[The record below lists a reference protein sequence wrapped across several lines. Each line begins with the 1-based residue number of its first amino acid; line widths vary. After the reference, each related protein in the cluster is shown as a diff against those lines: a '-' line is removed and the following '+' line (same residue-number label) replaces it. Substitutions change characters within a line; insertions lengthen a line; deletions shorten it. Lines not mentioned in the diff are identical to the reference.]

1 MIVIE
6 VIYAKGTMLGATWN
20 WRKNSDW
27 DNSRRHPFR
36 SLAVVAQAVRSG
48 KKRGAIFCLQQF
60 FNLVYFGL
68 VQINLP
74 AKSNDFGHE
83 FVTCNDFG
91 DGYNE

>member
-1 MIVIE
+1 
-6 VIYAKGTMLGATWN
+6 MLIASYCNSHALSPLNTI
-20 WRKNSDW
+20 KNCDAGYFDSPLG
-27 DNSRRHPFR
+27 RP
-36 SLAVVAQAVRSG
+36 